1 VSQQHHHCSREFL
14 SSRSSVVLS
23 SRHVTLMA
31 TNSSRLRAAGSC
43 DACNKGGIQVP
54 SEMVTVHTCSV
65 TGRLLS
71 YGQLTCGEARV
82 GEDEQQQAQ
91 AQNMMAL

>member
-1 VSQQHHHCSREFL
+1 
-14 SSRSSVVLS
+14 
-23 SRHVTLMA
+23 
-31 TNSSRLRAAGSC
+31 LRAAGSC
-43 DACNKGGIQVP
+43 NAHSKAAIQVS

-65 TGRLLS
+65 AGRLLS

-91 AQNMMAL
+91 AKNMMAL